1 MERSVLMTKVAILM
15 GSKSDED
22 VMARCAELLDHFGIS
37 YEMKVLSAHRQPDET
52 AEFAKRAAEAGYEVI
67 IAAAGMAAHLPG
79 FVAAHT
85 TLPVIGVPMSASE
98 LKGLDALFSMVQMPT
113 GIPVAT
119 VTIGKAGAEN
129 AAVLAAEILA
139 LKDEK
144 MKQKLIDFRKRGAK
158 V

>member
-1 MERSVLMTKVAILM
+1 MTKVAILM